1 MDLFNVSQENQHL
14 LEMANLVGKTV
25 NTDVINFS
33 FYFSDKFV
41 ANHGIRVKIIWNR
54 NKMQG
59 DNSGYLELHGDYK
72 YESSNDS
79 KKILNKEIEKARTFF
94 QKYKILFAAVW
105 ECELDPNYVVDYLRK
120 KIDFKELLNGFDE
133 LENDNLNDWKNIK
146 QANNILDLE
155 KIVRQYKLFNM
166 ND

>member
-1 MDLFNVSQENQHL
+1 MFYKKINIL

-59 DNSGYLELHGDYK
+59 DNSGYLELHDDYK

-79 KKILNKEIEKARTFF
+79 KKYQI
-94 QKYKILFAAVW
+94 
-105 ECELDPNYVVDYLRK
+105 K
-120 KIDFKELLNGFDE
+120 K
-133 LENDNLNDWKNIK
+133 
-146 QANNILDLE
+146 
-155 KIVRQYKLFNM
+155 
-166 ND
+166 